1 MKKLTKIV
9 LLVVVLVMSLVLAT
23 ACETLENHQHKPASE
38 WLFDGT
44 SHYHACT
51 FEGCT
56 EKLDVTACAGGTATC
71 TQKATCATCGNQYG
85 QLAEH
90 VFDQEVATA
99 DYIKTQANHT
109 DKAVYY
115 KSCVCGEKSTTDT
128 FVYGEV
134 VAHEYTSVVT
144 APTCTTAGY
153 TTYTCECGHTY
164 TDNEVDA
171 LGHNEVTDEAK
182 APTCTE
188 TGLTEG
194 KHCDVCGEVLVAQE
208 TVPAT
213 GHTFIDSK
221 CACGAEYE
229 VNAEWVLTTTLK
241 NGDQV
246 LIGAP
251 HYGKLLSAEKVSAG
265 SYYNKGVDYSETNF
279 ANVTDAEIFVV
290 TANEDGTYTF
300 TSLTGKVIA
309 LASSYSSLNE
319 TGEHKSWALTDR
331 EDGTFL
337 VKNTGRNTYL
347 EWYSSKNNW
356 STYTAGNTKEY
367 YLSFYAKNAD
377 YSDAHVHN
385 HISAVTEPTC
395 TEAGYT
401 TYTCSCG
408 DTYTVEGA
416 PATGHTETTD
426 EAKAPTCTEAGLT
439 EGKHCSVCG
448 EILVAQQEAGE
459 ALGHDYKDGTCSVC
473 GEADPD
479 YVAPTPVS
487 GGSADFDTIT
497 TSNTSGGDSG
507 YKNTYTTTNGW
518 TTVACAIQ
526 TGGTA
531 VANPAF
537 PVVGADKTSKA
548 VCLTGSTTLP
558 GKVTSPTLTGGIST
572 LTIKYTKMFTDLK
585 LSVTVTVTDL
595 ATGTK
600 YTHVI
605 ARDVEKDT
613 DKYVVWEDVWTL
625 ETPVTGD
632 FTIEVVNNSPSAN
645 TGNKDRFTILDL
657 VWEGA
662 KEEHVHEYTS
672 TTTATCTTAGTTTYT
687 CACGDTYS
695 EDVAKLG
702 HIDENLDLKCDRTGC
717 TASVAPKADTTL
729 SLTTANLL
737 GSKLSTS
744 NKYYVE
750 GKIVR
755 YYTEGDVK
763 NGIFWIADENG
774 VEFLIRMPK
783 NEAGSVHSSWDFRLV
798 IGDTIKVYGT
808 INKFTSSSTSIP
820 SMQSGLFVEYISKHT
835 CDFTTTPATCFEPAY
850 CDCLASH
857 GTPNAHVDADTDN
870 LCDNCGLN
878 ANTTLSKISTR
889 FKDIKETEAYDATAG
904 TATFVGADFTAVF
917 AKGTATLN
925 TNGTDHMRLQKGNTL
940 TISANNG
947 KKISA
952 ITFTAVGASY
962 VDEMEAILTAAGI
975 TFVTDGLNTTI
986 TVDNLDTFTL
996 NNTTKIARIA
1006 AIYVSYIDAPAA

>member
-71 TQKATCATCGNQYG
+71 TQKATCTTCGNQYG

-90 VFDQEVATA
+90 VFDQEVATDA
-99 DYIKTQANHT
+99 YIKTQANHT

-115 KSCVCGEKSTTDT
+115 KSCVCGLASTTDT
-128 FVYGEV
+128 FQSGETV
-134 VAHEYTSVVT
+134 SHEYTSVVT

-164 TDNEVDA
+164 TGDEVDA

-213 GHTFIDSK
+213 GHKFIDGK
-221 CACGAEYE
+221 CVCGAEYE
-229 VNAEWVLTTTLK
+229 VKAEWALTTTLK

-251 HYGKLLSAEKVSAG
+251 NYGKLLSAEKVSAG

-290 TANEDGTYTF
+290 TANDDGTYTF

-347 EWYSSKNNW
+347 EWYASKNNW

-377 YSDAHVHN
+377 YSEDHVHN
-385 HISAVTEPTC
+385 HISAVAEPTC

-401 TYTCSCG
+401 TYTCACG

-416 PATGHTETTD
+416 PATGHTYVRGIC
-426 EAKAPTCTEAGLT
+426 A
-439 EGKHCSVCG
+439 CG
-448 EILVAQQEAGE
+448 EKDPTYVDYYLIGYINGADYGNAGDWENLGEYKFVDGTLVATFTADSYVGIKSANLNGE
-459 ALGHDYKDGTCSVC
+459 IVGWFWSKNY
-473 GEADPD
+473 E
-479 YVAPTPVS
+479 
-487 GGSADFDTIT
+487 
-497 TSNTSGGDSG
+497 TSNVGTFEHG
-507 YKNTYTTTNGW
+507 KNYGE
-518 TTVACAIQ
+518 
-526 TGGTA
+526 
-531 VANPAF
+531 
-537 PVVGADKTSKA
+537 
-548 VCLTGSTTLP
+548 
-558 GKVTSPTLTGGIST
+558 
-572 LTIKYTKMFTDLK
+572 KMFISGNLQVTFTLVVNEDGSLT
-585 LSVTVTVTDL
+585 LSVEYHKHAYETSVT
-595 ATGTK
+595 
-600 YTHVI
+600 
-605 ARDVEKDT
+605 E
-613 DKYVVWEDVWTL
+613 
-625 ETPVTGD
+625 P
-632 FTIEVVNNSPSAN
+632 
-645 TGNKDRFTILDL
+645 
-657 VWEGA
+657 
-662 KEEHVHEYTS
+662 
-672 TTTATCTTAGTTTYT
+672 TCTTAGKTTYT
-687 CACGDTYS
+687 CTCGDSYS
-695 EDVAKLG
+695 EDIAKLG
-702 HIDENLDLKCDRTGC
+702 HIDENLDLKCDRAGC

-763 NGIFWIADENG
+763 NGIFYIADENG

-783 NEAGSVHSSWDFRLV
+783 NEAGSVHSAWDFRLV

-808 INKFTSSSTSIP
+808 INKFSSSSGSIP
-820 SMQSGLFVEYISKHT
+820 AMQSGLFVEYISKHT

-889 FKDIKETEAYDATAG
+889 FKDIKETDAYDTTAG
-904 TATFVGADFTAVF
+904 TAMFVGADFTAVF

-947 KKISA
+947 KKISS

-996 NNTTKIARIA
+996 NNTAKVARIA
-1006 AIYVSYIDAPAA
+1006 AIYVSYVDAPAA